1 MKTPKRTFA
10 SDNNAGV
17 HPELLRAI
25 EAANV
30 GHVKAYGDDP
40 YTEAAVRALRQ
51 HFGDG
56 IEAFLVFN
64 GTAANVLSLD
74 AVTESHHAIL
84 CTDVAHLENDECGAP
99 ERFLGC
105 KLIAAKTELDG
116 KLTPEHV
123 AKYHR
128 GIGDQHHVQLRAVS
142 ITSSTEVGTVY
153 RPDEVRAIADAA
165 HARGLVL
172 HMDGARLANAAAS
185 LGLPMRAFTRDAGVD
200 VLSFGGTKNGM
211 MFGEAVVFFDPAL
224 ARGFAFRRKQAMQ
237 LGSKMRFM
245 AVQLSALL
253 TGDLWLRSARHAN
266 AMAQRLAEKVRDVPG
281 VEIPRPVEANGVFAR
296 IPRAAIAPL
305 QERFWFYVWNEEA
318 SEVRWM
324 TSFDTTPEDVDAF
337 AGAIHEVVRAV
348 TGP

>member
-1 MKTPKRTFA
+1 MKTSKRTFA

-25 EAANV
+25 EAANQ

-40 YTEAAVRALRQ
+40 YTAEAVAKLRTI
-51 HFGDG
+51 FGDDLD
-56 IEAFLVFN
+56 AYFVFN

-84 CTDVAHLENDECGAP
+84 CTDLAHLENDECGAP

-105 KLIAAKTELDG
+105 KLIAAKTDLDG
-116 KLTPEHV
+116 KLRPEHV

-153 RPDEVRAIADAA
+153 RPEEVRAIADAA

-185 LGLPMRAFTRDAGVD
+185 LSLPARAFTRDAGVD

-211 MFGEAVVFFDPAL
+211 MFGEVVVFFDRAL
-224 ARGFAFRRKQAMQ
+224 ARGFEFRRKQAMQ

-245 AVQLSALL
+245 AAQLTALL
-253 TGDLWLRSARHAN
+253 TDELWLRSAAHAN
-266 AMAQRLAEKVRDVPG
+266 AMARLLAEKVRGIPG

-296 IPRAAIAPL
+296 VPRAAIAPL
-305 QERFWFYVWNEEA
+305 QQRFWFYVWSEDV

-324 TSFDTTPEDVDAF
+324 TSFDTTADDVDAF
-337 AGAIHEVVRAV
+337 ATAIREVVTGV
-348 TGP
+348 TIS